1 MDAMRAK
8 QIISSKED
16 IQVHHNGV
24 PVWLTSVNE
33 QKETARIHET
43 DRPDHEHDVSLY
55 QLFEQ

>member
-1 MDAMRAK
+1 MRAK
-8 QIISSKED
+8 QILASKEE
-16 IQVHHNGV
+16 IQVLHNGN